1 VSILSTQKRKI
12 SYWSFDFL
20 SGDEHFFD
28 ADVFCRFLAY
38 LQTVNQQSL
47 LYRDEKQ
54 NKAIALESIRE
65 ETKQGIHMYK
75 VVFKSCKY
83 NHSPGYMSSL
93 DGTERPTEKL
103 LSEGDKELT
112 HMCFRIDAD
121 EAYAIFEERRNGVS
135 VGGTVAYL
143 NRHLNAFIEV
153 SDDLEDDFCIW
164 SSIIPPEDFLTALG
178 KTSRIASTELFVENK
193 ILGTGYLG
201 LMDEDINSQNDLII
215 TMKAKPRKSLA
226 KRGIESIYT
235 ALTTGGT
242 EVSRIRVRG
251 KDINKMDVTI
261 DSLNGK
267 KMDEVTVK
275 LQENGIVDSY
285 ESDYSLSRPVYSV
298 FSFAVFGGF
307 IITYRLL
314 LFVFER
320 FGMGQRQRHCFFR
333 SRSLPDT
340 QYFTVNFKRNC

>member
-83 NHSPGYMSSL
+83 NHSPDYMSSL

-285 ESDYSLSRPVYSV
+285 SL
-298 FSFAVFGGF
+298 FAK
-307 IITYRLL
+307 IEELL
-314 LFVFER
+314 GV
-320 FGMGQRQRHCFFR
+320 
-333 SRSLPDT
+333 T
-340 QYFTVNFKRNC
+340 I